1 MKHLIVLSAL
11 MCAIVFS
18 TIAPVRAQGPLGR
31 ELGIGISIGN
41 PLGATLKYWTSSN
54 TALVGAI
61 GADYFGSPRLNL
73 DYHFHFNA
81 FNSSVVKMYAG
92 PGLAIGFGSG
102 RSYLWYKKGKDYYFI
117 RDEGETGFGAR
128 VLFGINVIPR
138 NSPVEMFLELGPLI
152 GIAPAFG
159 ASFDLALGIRFYP

>member
-11 MCAIVFS
+11 MCAIVFI
-18 TIAPVRAQGPLGR
+18 TVAPLKAQGPLGR
-31 ELGIGISIGN
+31 ELGLGISIGN

-54 TALVGAI
+54 TALVGSI
-61 GADYFGSPRLNL
+61 GADYFGSPRVNL

-92 PGLAIGFGSG
+92 PGLAVGFGSG

-117 RDEGETGFGAR
+117 RDEGETGIGAR
-128 VLFGINVIPR
+128 VLFGLNVIPR
-138 NSPVEMFLELGPLI
+138 NSPIEMYFELGPLI

-159 ASFDLALGIRFYP
+159 ASFDVAIGIRFYP

>member
-1 MKHLIVLSAL
+1 MKHLIIFSTL

-18 TIAPVRAQGPLGR
+18 TVTPLKAQGPLGR
-31 ELGIGISIGN
+31 ELGLGISLGN
-41 PLGATLKYWTSSN
+41 PLGATLKYWTSPT
-54 TALVGAI
+54 TALVAAI

-73 DYHFHFNA
+73 DYHFHFNS

-117 RDEGETGFGAR
+117 RDEGETGIGAR
-128 VLFGINVIPR
+128 VLFGLNIIPH
-138 NSPVEMFLELGPLI
+138 NSPIEMFLELGPLI
-152 GIAPAFG
+152 GISPAFG
-159 ASFDLALGIRFYP
+159 ASFDAAIGIRFYP